1 MSDLPRVAA
10 LVAEE
15 KLLAAAAAGNSILPL
30 TGAPK
35 VTLPP
40 HVRAAAHEAVDRGEV
55 RLPSRGLPRLREA
68 LAETIRQKTGR
79 KLDPESDILITN
91 GAMQALSVTM
101 RALLRGPGEVVI
113 PAPAFMFDGV
123 LSEAGVRARFVR
135 GSEPPQWAW
144 NLAAIEAAITRET
157 RALVLCN
164 PENPTGYVPDSETVK
179 AIAEIAAERRLLL
192 IADESYSRFVYAPIR
207 HSSFAAVA
215 DPSRFVLVGSMS
227 KNYAMSSWRLG
238 YIAAQPDLINR
249 CLSVL
254 EWDSIRC
261 GYVGQAAAA
270 AAVAGPQDW
279 IERVIAGYRRNRDRA
294 SEMKL
299 RGQETPRPDGAAFL
313 FVRWGDVDGL
323 HRAGIPAVPGEA
335 FKAPGH
341 VRIPFGGP
349 VEAIQELEQRLTDAF
364 AIPHI

>member
-1 MSDLPRVAA
+1 MSDLARVAA

-15 KLLAAAAAGNSILPL
+15 RLLAAAGGNSILPL

-35 VTLPP
+35 VALPA

-68 LAETIRQKTGR
+68 IADAIRRQSGR
-79 KLDPESDILITN
+79 ELDPESEILITN
-91 GAMQALSVTM
+91 GAMQALSVTL
-101 RALLRGPGEVVI
+101 RALLRGAGEVLI
-113 PAPAFMFDGV
+113 PAPAFMFDGI

-135 GSEPPQWAW
+135 GSEPPRWGWSVSA
-144 NLAAIEAAITRET
+144 LESAITRDT
-157 RALVLCN
+157 SAVILCN
-164 PENPTGYVPDSETVK
+164 PENPTGYVPDTETVK
-179 AIAEIAAERRLLL
+179 AVSAIASERGLLL
-192 IADESYSRFVYAPIR
+192 VADESYSRFVYAPAR

-215 DPSRFVLVGSMS
+215 DPKRSVLIGSMS

-238 YIAAQPDLINR
+238 FIAADADLVR
-249 CLSVL
+249 ECLPVL

-270 AAVAGPQDW
+270 AAVSGPQEWMD
-279 IERVIAGYRRNRDRA
+279 RVVASYRKNRDQA
-294 SEMKL
+294 STMNL
-299 RGQETPRPDGAAFL
+299 PGQKTPRPDGAAFL
-313 FVRWGDVDGL
+313 FVRFGDAQGL

-335 FKAPGH
+335 FKTPGY

-349 VEAIQELEQRLTDAF
+349 IEAIHELDHRLASAF
-364 AIPHI
+364 LTVSI